1 MNLASEYPSLLN
13 TEQAARYLGVSA
25 SFLAKARVNGS
36 PSIPFTRIGVAVR
49 YRKSDLD
56 AFIDENMKTTTSE
69 PKAA

>member
-1 MNLASEYPSLLN
+1 MPEATNLLFN
-13 TEQAARYLGVSA
+13 TEQAARYLRVSA
-25 SFLAKARVNGS
+25 SFLAKSRVSGK

-56 AFIDENMKTTTSE
+56 AFIEDNMKTTTSE